1 MAAKIKAKRTS
12 TISKAA
18 SPAASGQDP
27 GQKPGQQKQKPGP
40 GGQTTRD
47 KKV

>member
-12 TISKAA
+12 TISKA
-18 SPAASGQDP
+18 GRDP

-40 GGQTTRD
+40 GGQTPD
-47 KKV
+47 KKVESPA